1 MPHKTDC
8 TQNTRLKELSASHK
22 NPAAILAVQAINSV
36 TITQPTP
43 GKLIFKLLGNTAAIL
58 NMVTVAHH
66 YFTARGMLNQAVHAI
81 RVATP
86 AQPQGDAKVYLRGH
100 QGLSGCNIKEY
111 YDLKQVT

>member
-1 MPHKTDC
+1 MPHKTNC

-22 NPAAILAVQAINSV
+22 NSAAILAVQAMNSV
-36 TITQPTP
+36 TMSQPTAD
-43 GKLIFKLLGNTAAIL
+43 KLIFKLLGNTAATL

-86 AQPQGDAKVYLRGH
+86 AQPPGDGKVYSRRH
-100 QGLSGCNIKEY
+100 QGLSGYNTKEY